1 MNRAQRSEELSF
13 AEDDSGYLKQR
24 VGNCKLDNPEVGA
37 CLVLSRKSKGGQYG
51 YSRIKHRESSRR
63 THHINPC
70 MLEEFKFNTA
80 MLFGQIH

>member
-24 VGNCKLDNPEVGA
+24 VGNCKLENPEVGA

-51 YSRIKHRESSRR
+51 SAESSIGKAVGE
-63 THHINPC
+63 HI
-70 MLEEFKFNTA
+70 
-80 MLFGQIH
+80 I